1 MTTTS
6 LKRRPKPL
14 NLFVE
19 VLQVPLTPHFDIT
32 DSSQDIPQTSHH
44 QFQERQ
50 KSITQSD
57 TPEYIPQTK
66 FHSPRAYTH
75 QMVKRTKRPPNLTIN
90 LSINTSSP
98 PEMLKI
104 SPGSL
109 TPGPLA
115 PEPVRR
121 LPNFPTP
128 ITNNIV
134 LGSEADAN
142 NLQYYEQFNITQ
154 VLTIIDKD
162 FRLPED
168 ITSRGVVNKIFQLP
182 DSGNSNILEH
192 FEEANKFLAENTTGS
207 TLIHC
212 HAGISRSA
220 TITIAYLMKIH
231 RLNLDQCF
239 SMVKDKRPAI
249 APNFGF
255 LGQLQRYQET
265 LGIN

>member
-19 VLQVPLTPHFDIT
+19 VLQVPLTPHFEVTT
-32 DSSQDIPQTSHH
+32 DSADTQANSP
-44 QFQERQ
+44 
-50 KSITQSD
+50 ITIQSD
-57 TPEYIPQTK
+57 SPKYIPQTQ
-66 FHSPRAYTH
+66 FHSTDFTH
-75 QMVKRTKRPPNLTIN
+75 QMVKRTKRRPPNLTIN
-90 LSINTSSP
+90 LAINTSSP

-162 FRLPED
+162 FQLPAD
-168 ITSRGVVNKIFQLP
+168 ITSRGVVHKLFQLP

-192 FEEANKFLAENTTGS
+192 FEEANQFLAKNTTGS

-239 SMVKDKRPAI
+239 SMVKNKRPAI

-255 LGQLQRYQET
+255 LGQLQRYQEI

>member
-14 NLFVE
+14 NLSFVE
-19 VLQVPLTPHFDIT
+19 VLQVPLTPHFELTT
-32 DSSQDIPQTSHH
+32 DSSQTP
-44 QFQERQ
+44 
-50 KSITQSD
+50 ITESE
-57 TPEYIPQTK
+57 TPNYIPHKSDINQTQ
-66 FHSPRAYTH
+66 FHSPAYTH

-162 FRLPED
+162 FQLPAD
-168 ITSRGVVNKIFQLP
+168 ITSRGVVHKIFQLP

-239 SMVKDKRPAI
+239 SMVKNKRPAI